1 MKFKGA
7 EVMTGRRSTIR
18 QARLWARLLLLVTR
32 MTVRRNALGPV
43 TEAFVLQHLLEDARQ
58 RPDDV
63 ALHMGAPPRWR
74 ALFGRTV
81 LRCYRAELA
90 RAARAVEQAA

>member
-18 QARLWARLLLLVTR
+18 QARLWARLLAR
-32 MTVRRNALGPV
+32 IAPGP
-43 TEAFVLQHLLEDARQ
+43 Q
-58 RPDDV
+58 PDDV

-74 ALFGRTV
+74 GLFGRTV

>member
-1 MKFKGA
+1 VKFKGA

-18 QARLWARLLLLVTR
+18 QARLWARLL
-32 MTVRRNALGPV
+32 APIAPGP
-43 TEAFVLQHLLEDARQ
+43 Q
-58 RPDDV
+58 PDDV
-63 ALHMGAPPRWR
+63 VLHMGAPPRWR
-74 ALFGRTV
+74 ALFGRAV

>member
-18 QARLWARLLLLVTR
+18 QARLWARLL
-32 MTVRRNALGPV
+32 APIAPGP
-43 TEAFVLQHLLEDARQ
+43 Q
-58 RPDDV
+58 PDDV

-74 ALFGRTV
+74 GLFGRTV

-90 RAARAVEQAA
+90 RAARAARAAEQAA

>member
-18 QARLWARLLLLVTR
+18 QARLWARLLAR
-32 MTVRRNALGPV
+32 IAPGP
-43 TEAFVLQHLLEDARQ
+43 Q
-58 RPDDV
+58 PDDV
-63 ALHMGAPPRWR
+63 ALHMGATPRWR
-74 ALFGRTV
+74 SLFGRAV

-90 RAARAVEQAA
+90 RAAQPLAPAQPARKKDEAAA

>member
-18 QARLWARLLLLVTR
+18 QARLWARLL
-32 MTVRRNALGPV
+32 APIAPGP
-43 TEAFVLQHLLEDARQ
+43 Q
-58 RPDDV
+58 PDDA

-74 ALFGRTV
+74 GLFGRTV

>member
-18 QARLWARLLLLVTR
+18 QARLWARLLL
-32 MTVRRNALGPV
+32 P
-43 TEAFVLQHLLEDARQ
+43 EAFVLQHLLEDARQ

-74 ALFGRTV
+74 GLFGRTV

-90 RAARAVEQAA
+90 RAARAARAAEQAA

>member
-1 MKFKGA
+1 VKFKGA

-18 QARLWARLLLLVTR
+18 QARLWARLLLQ
-32 MTVRRNALGPV
+32 
-43 TEAFVLQHLLEDARQ
+43 AFVLQHLLDARQ

>member
-1 MKFKGA
+1 MKFRGA

-18 QARLWARLLLLVTR
+18 QARLWARMLVR
-32 MTVRRNALGPV
+32 MAPRS
-43 TEAFVLQHLLEDARQ
+43 Q
-58 RPDDV
+58 PDDV

-74 ALFGRTV
+74 GLFGRTV

-90 RAARAVEQAA
+90 RLARAEGAPA

>member
-1 MKFKGA
+1 MKFRGA
-7 EVMTGRRSTIR
+7 EVMTGRRSTVR

-43 TEAFVLQHLLEDARQ
+43 TEAFVMRRLLEDARQ

-74 ALFGRTV
+74 GLFGRTV
-81 LRCYRAELA
+81 LRCYRAELTRLA
-90 RAARAVEQAA
+90 RAAEQAA

>member
-18 QARLWARLLLLVTR
+18 QARLWARLLL
-32 MTVRRNALGPV
+32 P
-43 TEAFVLQHLLEDARQ
+43 EAFVLQHLLEDARQ

-63 ALHMGAPPRWR
+63 ALCMGAPPRWR

>member
-18 QARLWARLLLLVTR
+18 QARLWARLL
-32 MTVRRNALGPV
+32 APIAPGP
-43 TEAFVLQHLLEDARQ
+43 Q
-58 RPDDV
+58 PDDA

-90 RAARAVEQAA
+90 RAAQPLAPAQPARKKDEAAA

>member
-1 MKFKGA
+1 MKFRGA

-18 QARLWARLLLLVTR
+18 QARVWARMLVR
-32 MTVRRNALGPV
+32 MAHRS
-43 TEAFVLQHLLEDARQ
+43 Q
-58 RPDDV
+58 PDDV

-90 RAARAVEQAA
+90 RMARAAEQAA

>member
-18 QARLWARLLLLVTR
+18 QARLWARLLL
-32 MTVRRNALGPV
+32 P
-43 TEAFVLQHLLEDARQ
+43 EAFVLQHLLEDARQ

-90 RAARAVEQAA
+90 RAARAARAVEQAA

>member
-18 QARLWARLLLLVTR
+18 QARLWARLLL
-32 MTVRRNALGPV
+32 P
-43 TEAFVLQHLLEDARQ
+43 EDARQ

-90 RAARAVEQAA
+90 RAARAAEQAA